1 MNFRRKGPME
11 NTIRNL
17 VNTLVTQ
24 LVAAVEADIAQR
36 VQQAMSAAFS
46 GVGAPV
52 AKRGPG
58 RPPRNPVA
66 AFGAYVSAVA
76 GPVAPIKRR
85 PKQLCPVP
93 NCKGLAAPVFGMV
106 CVEHKDLPKA
116 QIKKYRLERREAKK
130 ASK

>member
-1 MNFRRKGPME
+1 ME
-11 NTIRNL
+11 NMIRNL
-17 VNTLVTQ
+17 VNSLVAQ

-46 GVGAPV
+46 GAGAPV
-52 AKRGPG
+52 VKRGPG

-66 AFGAYVSAVA
+66 ALGAYVSAPAV
-76 GPVAPIKRR
+76 PIKRR

-130 ASK
+130 AAK